1 MIKRMILM
9 LAAVGLVLGLIFGF
23 QAFKA
28 TKIKE
33 ALAALRAPPQTVSTI
48 QATEQDWRSQ
58 IEAVGSLR
66 AVRGSDLSPQV
77 AGTVSAI
84 HFESGMDVKEGTLL
98 VELASADD
106 VAKLQSLK
114 ANSALA
120 KLTYDR
126 DLRQL
131 NAQAVSQQTVD
142 NDLQTWRSDEALVA
156 QQQAT
161 LDYKMIRA
169 PFAGHLG
176 IRLIDLG
183 QYLAAGTV
191 MVTLQ
196 ALDPIYADFY
206 LPQQALDQIK
216 VGQAVTT
223 KVDTYPGREFP
234 GEISAIDAR
243 VDVATRNVQVRATLK
258 NEDHKLLPGMF
269 ATVMISVGQP
279 QRLVTLPQTAIA
291 YNSYGS
297 TVYVVEDKGKDANGK
312 PLLVA
317 HQSFVTTG
325 ATRGDQV
332 AIVSGVKPGDVIVNT
347 GQVKLHNGST
357 LVINNSVQPTDDSAP
372 HPVDHL

>member
-23 QAFKA
+23 QVFKA
-28 TKIKE
+28 KMIKQ
-33 ALAALRAPPQTVSTI
+33 ALAALSSPPQTVSTI
-48 QATEQDWRSQ
+48 QATEQEWRSQ
-58 IEAVGSLR
+58 LEAVGSLR

-77 AGTVSAI
+77 AGTVSAL
-84 HFESGMDVKEGTLL
+84 HFDSGMDVKEGTLL

-161 LDYKMIRA
+161 LDYKLIRA

-206 LPQQALDQIK
+206 LPQQALDQVR
-216 VGQAVTT
+216 VGQTVTV
-223 KVDTYPGREFP
+223 KIDTYPGKEFP

-243 VDVATRNVQVRATLK
+243 VDTATRNVQVRATLK

-269 ATVMISVGQP
+269 ATVVIAVGQP
-279 QRLVTLPQTAIA
+279 QRFVTLPQTAIA

-297 TVYVVEDKGKDANGK
+297 TVYLVEDKGKDATGK

-317 HQSFVTTG
+317 RQSFVKTG

-332 AIVSGVKPGDVIVNT
+332 SVVSGVKPGDVVVNT

-357 LVINNSVQPTDDSAP
+357 LVINNTVQPTDDPAP

>member
-23 QAFKA
+23 QVFKA
-28 TKIKE
+28 KMIKQ
-33 ALAALRAPPQTVSTI
+33 ALAALSSPPQTVSTI
-48 QATEQDWRSQ
+48 QATEQEWRSQ
-58 IEAVGSLR
+58 LEAVGSLR

-77 AGTVSAI
+77 AGTVSAL
-84 HFESGMDVKEGTLL
+84 HFDSGMDVKEGTLL

-161 LDYKMIRA
+161 LDYKLIRA

-206 LPQQALDQIK
+206 LPQQALDQVR
-216 VGQAVTT
+216 VGQTVTV
-223 KVDTYPGREFP
+223 KIDTYPGKEFP

-243 VDVATRNVQVRATLK
+243 VDTATRPTAALRYPAADRDRLQFLRQHGL
-258 NEDHKLLPGMF
+258 
-269 ATVMISVGQP
+269 SRRGQG
-279 QRLVTLPQTAIA
+279 QGRHGQAA
-291 YNSYGS
+291 AGS
-297 TVYVVEDKGKDANGK
+297 PPELRQD
-312 PLLVA
+312 
-317 HQSFVTTG
+317 
-325 ATRGDQV
+325 RGDARRPGVGRERRQAGRRRRQHRSGEV
-332 AIVSGVKPGDVIVNT
+332 A
-347 GQVKLHNGST
+347 
-357 LVINNSVQPTDDSAP
+357 
-372 HPVDHL
+372 